1 MGREMEPSHSGARE
15 RPTVLVMDASGDIRE
30 LMRLALADTGVRV
43 VVAESCAEALAVAA
57 GIHVDLLIADVVLPD
72 SDGLALA
79 AMLRDMR
86 PELRVIFVSAWFDHP
101 MFPDLTGEV
110 VLSKPFRLEEFR
122 SAVENALPEW
132 RSTRTSE
139 KEEPT

>member
-1 MGREMEPSHSGARE
+1 MGREMEASQTAARE
-15 RPTVLVMDASGDIRE
+15 RPTVLVMDESGDIRE
-30 LMRLALADTGVRV
+30 LIRLALADTGVRIV
-43 VVAESCAEALAVAA
+43 VTESCAEALAVAG

-86 PELRVIFVSAWFDHP
+86 PELRAIFVSVWFDHP

-110 VLSKPFRLEEFR
+110 VLSKPFGLEEFR
-122 SAVENALPEW
+122 SAVEDALPGW
-132 RSTRTSE
+132 RSTHTSE
-139 KEEPT
+139 KEGPT

>member
-1 MGREMEPSHSGARE
+1 MGREMEASHTAPRE
-15 RPTVLVMDASGDIRE
+15 RPTVLVMDESGDIRE
-30 LMRLALADTGVRV
+30 LIRLALADTGVRI

-57 GIHVDLLIADVVLPD
+57 GVHVDLLIADVVLPD
-72 SDGLALA
+72 SEGLALA
-79 AMLRDMR
+79 AMLRDTR
-86 PELRVIFVSAWFDHP
+86 PELRAIFVSVWYDHP

-132 RSTRTSE
+132 RSTRPSE
-139 KEEPT
+139 TEEST

>member
-1 MGREMEPSHSGARE
+1 MEASHSARE
-15 RPTVLVMDASGDIRE
+15 RPTVLVMDESVDIRE
-30 LMRLALADTGVRV
+30 LMRLALADMGVRV
-43 VVAESCAEALAVAA
+43 VVAESGAEALAVAA

-79 AMLRDMR
+79 ATLRDMR
-86 PELRVIFVSAWFDHP
+86 PELRAIFVSAWFDHP

-122 SAVENALPEW
+122 AAVENALPEW

-139 KEEPT
+139 EEGPT

>member
-1 MGREMEPSHSGARE
+1 MEPSHSAARE

-57 GIHVDLLIADVVLPD
+57 EIHVDLLIADVVLPD

-101 MFPDLTGEV
+101 RFPDLTGEV